1 MNQNNKNTKSILLLL
16 QEVVSDKLDSRT
28 FSSYAEV
35 MERSKYLQ
43 LHKYKIWKSETD
55 GFWRTYYLNEQGKR
69 KMKKLKHSEDM
80 IDFVIEYVQ
89 NNEAQ
94 DLTVKD
100 IFPMWIETKK
110 KSTNS
115 PGYLSRI
122 LFDWR
127 KFYLSDSDFINK
139 PIKEM
144 TKRYLKDWSYSKIIE
159 YQLTSKAFGNMALI
173 LREIFDLASDE
184 EFNIIERNIFREIN
198 FKKAPY
204 TIHRKKKSQEEVYTD
219 REKITLINE
228 AWKMY
233 RQKKEIL
240 YLGIVL
246 CFSTGVRVGELCA
259 LQFEDVEPNFI
270 TVQNELIEDG
280 YVTEDFKFHST
291 GYKLVNYLKCGK
303 LERKIPLSDFGKQA
317 IKEIQDYS
325 TSRNIPMDSFMFLVN
340 GRFVYPRVF
349 EERLQKLCDNVNI
362 KYRSIHKI
370 RKTICSTLVGSGVN
384 INTVREIMGHSDE
397 KTTLRNYTY
406 DTKEATESDLE
417 VIRALSI

>member
-246 CFSTGVRVGELCA
+246 CFSTGVRVVC
-259 LQFEDVEPNFI
+259 I
-270 TVQNELIEDG
+270 TI
-280 YVTEDFKFHST
+280 
-291 GYKLVNYLKCGK
+291 
-303 LERKIPLSDFGKQA
+303 
-317 IKEIQDYS
+317 
-325 TSRNIPMDSFMFLVN
+325 
-340 GRFVYPRVF
+340 
-349 EERLQKLCDNVNI
+349 
-362 KYRSIHKI
+362 
-370 RKTICSTLVGSGVN
+370 
-384 INTVREIMGHSDE
+384 
-397 KTTLRNYTY
+397 
-406 DTKEATESDLE
+406 
-417 VIRALSI
+417 